1 MGRRA
6 SENWKDIGGSG
17 QSGMQVFRILERDQL
32 YRVVLER
39 EKNIFKELKKLQGQ
53 GFGGDLE
60 PWVRGP
66 LIHVPKFSGNKR
78 VSLGSVWMKS
88 DGMSITS

>member
-32 YRVVLER
+32 YRVVLGR
-39 EKNIFKELKKLQGQ
+39 EKNIFKELKKL
-53 GFGGDLE
+53 
-60 PWVRGP
+60 
-66 LIHVPKFSGNKR
+66 
-78 VSLGSVWMKS
+78 
-88 DGMSITS
+88 

>member
-39 EKNIFKELKKLQGQ
+39 EKNIFKELKKLQGR
-53 GFGGDLE
+53 GFGRRLRTMGE
-60 PWVRGP
+60 GT
-66 LIHVPKFSGNKR
+66 
-78 VSLGSVWMKS
+78 S
-88 DGMSITS
+88 DPCPQVFREQEGKPG